1 MRALGVQTPLPGT
14 RGGMNMGIYADG
26 TAAGRKLYYGG
37 IKIRKMA
44 LGNRKVY
51 SSGNI
56 CTYHVE
62 EGTTYMEEVDEGASC
77 LSPQSFTPEKEGWE
91 FAGWRQDAAAEGE
104 VLGSLVMG
112 DDPVELYAVF
122 RQEVVLETVAN
133 GTTEREIKAS
143 LYNNG
148 NMANPMFT
156 VASPS
161 KAGATFKGWSS
172 GAGSMTIINAA
183 IINLELNTSTTRWA
197 VFQYAD
203 KTISN
208 VEGNYWTIT
217 DNWGTQWFLNK
228 TGPEVPYPATV
239 DLFMGAGVSID
250 CSRYSRMTINN
261 IFAGFKAHFK
271 DDNGGIRL
279 TCGGTVRTLVTGDN
293 SGGSRTGSFSIDFAQ
308 TSGNTS
314 CQMSAYASRGTMS
327 ATVHSG
333 YPPYV
338 YTIVLSGRTV
348 VG

>member
-122 RQEVVLETVAN
+122 RQEVTLSYHADGATGENVAD
-133 GTTEREIKAS
+133 EECAY
-143 LYNNG
+143 YNNG
-148 NMANPMFT
+148 SLVEASFIVKPNMFT
-156 VASPS
+156 
-161 KAGATFKGWSS
+161 KAGYTFRSWFNTATNEAVAPGTEVTSINNLVFKPVWLANTTGNVLNDPDYITIQNTWGTSKWYSMGTDGPKTGHIYINYGPYKKATINCGVAFTNTDAFWQATRTAQAWVNGTLIADSARES
-172 GAGSMTIINAA
+172 GNHFYNSDPYIFATTATTITVQTKCTNNDHGQTWVGSNVIINS
-183 IINLELNTSTTRWA
+183 II
-197 VFQYAD
+197 
-203 KTISN
+203 
-208 VEGNYWTIT
+208 
-217 DNWGTQWFLNK
+217 
-228 TGPEVPYPATV
+228 
-239 DLFMGAGVSID
+239 
-250 CSRYSRMTINN
+250 
-261 IFAGFKAHFK
+261 
-271 DDNGGIRL
+271 
-279 TCGGTVRTLVTGDN
+279 
-293 SGGSRTGSFSIDFAQ
+293 
-308 TSGNTS
+308 
-314 CQMSAYASRGTMS
+314 
-327 ATVHSG
+327 
-333 YPPYV
+333 
-338 YTIVLSGRTV
+338 LSL
-348 VG
+348 